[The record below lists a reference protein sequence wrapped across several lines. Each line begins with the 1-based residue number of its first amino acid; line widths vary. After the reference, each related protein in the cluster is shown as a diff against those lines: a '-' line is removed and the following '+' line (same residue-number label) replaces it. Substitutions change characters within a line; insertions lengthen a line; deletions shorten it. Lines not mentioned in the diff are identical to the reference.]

1 MRHKQTSISDNNS
14 TYTLVF
20 DKDDKVMEELQ
31 RFAVEQQITAA
42 SFVGLGAFSS
52 ATLAFYDRQTKGYDP
67 IPVEEQTEVLNVT
80 GNIAIYNGEPRLHV
94 HATLGKPDGSTIGGH
109 LVEGIVWPTLELSL
123 FAWGVIL
130 EREMDEETGLPLLK
144 P

>member
-1 MRHKQTSISDNNS
+1 MRYKQTNTSDNNP

-20 DKDDKVMEELQ
+20 DKGDKVMEELQ

-67 IPVEEQTEVLNVT
+67 IPVQEQTEVLNVT
-80 GNIAIYNGEPRLHV
+80 GNIAIFNGEPRLHV
-94 HATLGKPDGSTIGGH
+94 HATLGRPDGSTIGGH
-109 LVEGIVWPTLELSL
+109 LVEGAVWPTLEIAL
-123 FAWGVIL
+123 FASSEVL

-144 P
+144 A